1 MTVHEYKLAS
11 QCLEEICH
19 CNKCLRW
26 YNWWKVCRYHLVPAF
41 RGFGWTGTN
50 WAEIGHSTLRHNKH
64 VWLVTAALEDV
75 ASAIIEHNQYISFV
89 NKGGKTVGK
98 GPTLLS
104 KKLDECN
111 QMRAFTNSAV
121 DAILTGD
128 VTQEINIDLEEDA
141 MFIPRKSAKH
151 LVQKKFS
158 TKNQTQKDCTAGKK
172 KGAASTSKMPPKK
185 PKKTTSPQYDM
196 LEDDHL
202 SDHMQTL
209 FNEENES
216 FTPDASHTADESA
229 DEGDEGDDE
238 EDECT

>member
-1 MTVHEYKLAS
+1 MNNE
-11 QCLEEICH
+11 
-19 CNKCLRW
+19 
-26 YNWWKVCRYHLVPAF
+26 
-41 RGFGWTGTN
+41 
-50 WAEIGHSTLRHNKH
+50 
-64 VWLVTAALEDV
+64 
-75 ASAIIEHNQYISFV
+75 
-89 NKGGKTVGK
+89 GKTVGK

-121 DAILTGD
+121 DAVLTGD

-151 LVQKKFS
+151 RVPKKFS
-158 TKNQTQKDCTAGKK
+158 TKNPLQKDRTAGKK

-202 SDHMQTL
+202 SDDIQTL

>member
-1 MTVHEYKLAS
+1 
-11 QCLEEICH
+11 
-19 CNKCLRW
+19 
-26 YNWWKVCRYHLVPAF
+26 
-41 RGFGWTGTN
+41 
-50 WAEIGHSTLRHNKH
+50 
-64 VWLVTAALEDV
+64 
-75 ASAIIEHNQYISFV
+75 
-89 NKGGKTVGK
+89 
-98 GPTLLS
+98 
-104 KKLDECN
+104 
-111 QMRAFTNSAV
+111 MRAFTNSAV
-121 DAILTGD
+121 DAIHTGD

-151 LVQKKFS
+151 WVPKKFS
-158 TKNQTQKDCTAGKK
+158 TKNPTQKDRTAGKK
-172 KGAASTSKMPPKK
+172 KGAALTSKMP

-238 EDECT
+238 EDEHT

>member
-1 MTVHEYKLAS
+1 MNNE
-11 QCLEEICH
+11 
-19 CNKCLRW
+19 
-26 YNWWKVCRYHLVPAF
+26 
-41 RGFGWTGTN
+41 
-50 WAEIGHSTLRHNKH
+50 
-64 VWLVTAALEDV
+64 
-75 ASAIIEHNQYISFV
+75 
-89 NKGGKTVGK
+89 GKTVGK
-98 GPTLLS
+98 GPNLLS
-104 KKLDECN
+104 KKLDERN

-128 VTQEINIDLEEDA
+128 MLHKRSTLIWKKMQCSFHANLQ
-141 MFIPRKSAKH
+141 KH
-151 LVQKKFS
+151 RVPKKFS
-158 TKNQTQKDCTAGKK
+158 TKNPTQKDRTAGKK
-172 KGAASTSKMPPKK
+172 KGAALTSKMPPKK

>member
-1 MTVHEYKLAS
+1 MNNE
-11 QCLEEICH
+11 
-19 CNKCLRW
+19 
-26 YNWWKVCRYHLVPAF
+26 
-41 RGFGWTGTN
+41 
-50 WAEIGHSTLRHNKH
+50 
-64 VWLVTAALEDV
+64 
-75 ASAIIEHNQYISFV
+75 
-89 NKGGKTVGK
+89 GKTVGK

-104 KKLDECN
+104 KKLDERN
-111 QMRAFTNSAV
+111 QMKAFTNSAV

-141 MFIPRKSAKH
+141 MFTPHKSAKH
-151 LVQKKFS
+151 RVPKKFS
-158 TKNQTQKDCTAGKK
+158 TKNPTQKDRTAGKK
-172 KGAASTSKMPPKK
+172 KGAALTSKMPPKK
-185 PKKTTSPQYDM
+185 PKKTTCPQYDM

>member
-1 MTVHEYKLAS
+1 MNNE
-11 QCLEEICH
+11 
-19 CNKCLRW
+19 
-26 YNWWKVCRYHLVPAF
+26 
-41 RGFGWTGTN
+41 
-50 WAEIGHSTLRHNKH
+50 
-64 VWLVTAALEDV
+64 
-75 ASAIIEHNQYISFV
+75 
-89 NKGGKTVGK
+89 GKTVGK

-104 KKLDECN
+104 KKLDERN
-111 QMRAFTNSAV
+111 QMRAFTNSPV

-151 LVQKKFS
+151 RVPKKFS
-158 TKNQTQKDCTAGKK
+158 TKNPTQKDHTAGKK
-172 KGAASTSKMPPKK
+172 KGAALTSKMPPKK

>member
-89 NKGGKTVGK
+89 NNEGKTVGK

-151 LVQKKFS
+151 RVQKKFS